1 MKYIL
6 SYINFPDGTTEQ
18 FDREFN
24 RLDFLTDW
32 VNTNYP
38 NFTSYQVICLK
49 AD

>member
-6 SYINFPDGTTEQ
+6 SYINFVDGDLQ
-18 FDREFN
+18 LDREFSKME
-24 RLDFLTDW
+24 FLVAW